1 MEKNELTPE
10 KSLQIINEAIDK
22 SRKDFEKNAGTPM
35 IFWGVIVL
43 LFSLAVWMLLILT
56 GKLEWNFLWFGIPV
70 IGWPLYPMIVK
81 GKCKSGGKSFI
92 SRSIGQIW
100 LAYGIF
106 ATVLAGVFAFIA
118 PHLTGYLTVALLG
131 YAAVM
136 TGFALK
142 NNYITAGGF
151 ITGLGCTV
159 ALFFFE
165 KEFSPLCVAVASI
178 LNLIVPGIMMNRRVN

>member
-1 MEKNELTPE
+1 MTPE

-35 IFWGVIVL
+35 IFWGAIVL
-43 LFSLAVWMLLILT
+43 LFSLAVWMLLMLT

-70 IGWPLYPMIVK
+70 IGWLLYPLVVK

-165 KEFSPLCVAVASI
+165 KEFSPLCVTVASI
-178 LNLIVPGIMMNRRVN
+178 LNLIVPGIMMNRRAK

>member
-1 MEKNELTPE
+1 MENNELTPE

-35 IFWGVIVL
+35 IFWGAIVL
-43 LFSLAVWMLLILT
+43 LFSLAVWMLLMLT

-70 IGWPLYPMIVK
+70 IGWPLYPMVVK

-136 TGFALK
+136 TGFTLK

-151 ITGLGCTV
+151 ITGLMIYSVNQLSYIIYRVLIIFMMLTLHPWS
-159 ALFFFE
+159 LFM
-165 KEFSPLCVAVASI
+165 L
-178 LNLIVPGIMMNRRVN
+178 

>member
-1 MEKNELTPE
+1 M
-10 KSLQIINEAIDK
+10 
-22 SRKDFEKNAGTPM
+22 
-35 IFWGVIVL
+35 V
-43 LFSLAVWMLLILT
+43 
-56 GKLEWNFLWFGIPV
+56 
-70 IGWPLYPMIVK
+70 VK

-136 TGFALK
+136 TGFTLK

-178 LNLIVPGIMMNRRVN
+178 LNLIVPGIMMNRRAK